1 MPLHY
6 LAKTHDIVN
15 IIRTVTKNRKACM
28 RRSKES
34 LKSLSYRTTKR
45 YELYLDTWSHHTLCS
60 SISKIQHSFDTPMFY
75 LLYHTMFFTHFKKC
89 FYFFTCHPMRV
100 NITMLSTSDQSQ
112 KTCKSFNH
120 PIERSEYPHE
130 NSVDRSYFEGYR
142 ITKTYS
148 ENFRRNF
155 TKEKNNHS
163 CG

>member
-100 NITMLSTSDQSQ
+100 NVTMLSTGDQSQ
-112 KTCKSFNH
+112 KTCKSLNH
-120 PIERSEYPHE
+120 PIEWSEYPHE
-130 NSVDRSYFEGYR
+130 NSVDRSYFKGYR

-155 TKEKNNHS
+155 AKEKNNHS
-163 CG
+163 CD